1 MEADAGKFSELDD
14 DTSSSVQSTCA
25 PSSSSSSSRVLDMVA
40 AIEANREVPDEKE
53 SVWRNLFTHD
63 KKQKRK
69 EVAMLPDKA
78 ESLMRLVCV
87 TV

>member
-1 MEADAGKFSELDD
+1 
-14 DTSSSVQSTCA
+14 
-25 PSSSSSSSRVLDMVA
+25 MVA